1 MTPLGR
7 FKYQEDDLI
16 CLGRVSR
23 HLCDRRILRLPRN
36 GEPDSES
43 DKKKITQCLTMLD
56 NASGSGAHH
65 CNLGKIAAE
74 TRRETDLA
82 LCRLTIVVHISNVT
96 SPAADKRA
104 VCRPVWVPQRQAAKS
119 GLLRVRLLM
128 PPLCTQFRMSTF
140 SPWTNSGRSAL
151 RCLSADSRPVRDRAT
166 LHVSCLICGVR
177 RAGWYLPSCARRR
190 LAHCCGPGSL
200 KLLPCRGNPF
210 VDLVV
215 TLLQILAGAKR
226 KWRHRPL
233 DYSYRGGLVRGEGGA
248 ESLAVSDVI
257 YSDTAIEH
265 STADAS
271 RHRDRQKGWHDTRVR
286 TRSTLV
292 QHRPSQS

>member
-1 MTPLGR
+1 
-7 FKYQEDDLI
+7 
-16 CLGRVSR
+16 
-23 HLCDRRILRLPRN
+23 
-36 GEPDSES
+36 
-43 DKKKITQCLTMLD
+43 
-56 NASGSGAHH
+56 
-65 CNLGKIAAE
+65 
-74 TRRETDLA
+74 
-82 LCRLTIVVHISNVT
+82 
-96 SPAADKRA
+96 
-104 VCRPVWVPQRQAAKS
+104 
-119 GLLRVRLLM
+119 M

-226 KWRHRPL
+226 RWRHRPL
-233 DYSYRGGLVRGEGGA
+233 DYSCRGGLVRGEGGA

-257 YSDTAIEH
+257 YSETSIKH
-265 STADAS
+265 STAGAPAIEIVKKDGMIQESGLGQHWCSIAQAKADPTRCCRLVHHGADPQRRVGDAS
-271 RHRDRQKGWHDTRVR
+271 EILPEYK
-286 TRSTLV
+286 
-292 QHRPSQS
+292 PY